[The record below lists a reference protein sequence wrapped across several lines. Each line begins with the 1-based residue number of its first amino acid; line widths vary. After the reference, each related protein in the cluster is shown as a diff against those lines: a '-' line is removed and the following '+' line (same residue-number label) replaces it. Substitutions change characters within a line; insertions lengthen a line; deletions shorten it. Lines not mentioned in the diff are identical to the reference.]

1 MKTSIQKFVFS
12 ASLTIVLILA
22 CVINIS
28 ASIQK
33 GAEILVVEVIFGFDG
48 GQDVSGVY
56 LSYPNGKTESI
67 SLVGYVGKEN
77 IEKNGVIITKKFN
90 DLYAEGWKIENS
102 CGGDN
107 SKRYLFIK

>member
-1 MKTSIQKFVFS
+1 MKNFFQKIMFS
-12 ASLTIVLILA
+12 SGLIMFLILA
-22 CVINIS
+22 STLTGS
-28 ASIQK
+28 ATIEK
-33 GAEILVVEVIFGFDG
+33 GSEILVVEVIFGFDG

-67 SLVGYVGKEN
+67 ALVGYVGKEN

-90 DLYAEGWKIENS
+90 DLYSEGWTLENS